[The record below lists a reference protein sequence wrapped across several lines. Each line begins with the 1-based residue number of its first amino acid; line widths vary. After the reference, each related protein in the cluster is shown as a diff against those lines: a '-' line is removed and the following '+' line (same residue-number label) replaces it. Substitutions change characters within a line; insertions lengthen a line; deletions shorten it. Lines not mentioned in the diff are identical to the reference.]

1 MTLSAFDDHPTRA
14 RINLS
19 AFRQNVA
26 SVRSRI
32 DLKTKILAVVKANAY
47 GHGMLTIADA
57 AIREGVDYLGVARID
72 EALQL
77 RRHGIRSPILVFELV
92 RYELF
97 DKAIAEDIDLTVSS
111 IEGARELEGMAE
123 RMLRKAKIQVKI
135 DTGMG
140 RLGLD
145 ANLAVAEIETISRSR
160 WLDVAG
166 VYSHFATSEDP
177 DQTFARQQLSTFNRI
192 VDELRARGM
201 SFPCVHMANSGAIMT
216 MPEAQLSM
224 VRPGIMLYGYAPG
237 KGLDQDNP
245 LMPVMSLESCVT
257 FVKRVPKGVSIS
269 YGRKYETSAETR
281 IATIPVGYGDG
292 FSRMLTG
299 KAHVLI
305 GGVAYPVAGTICMD
319 HLMVDV
325 GPESDIH
332 EGDPVVLIGKQ
343 GRASISAWDIADA
356 LGTIPYEV
364 TCMIAPRVAR
374 IPEQGTLGGVT
385 GGHSIG
391 TRDLIR

>member
-1 MTLSAFDDHPTRA
+1 MNLPAHDDHPTRA
-14 RINLS
+14 RIDLS
-19 AFRQNVA
+19 AFRHNIA

-57 AIREGVDYLGVARID
+57 AVREGVNYLGVARID

-77 RRHGIRSPILVFELV
+77 RHHGIRNPILVFELV
-92 RYELF
+92 RYKLF
-97 DKAIAEDIDLTVSS
+97 DKAIAEDIELTVSS
-111 IEGARELEGMAE
+111 IEGARELEGIAE
-123 RMLRKAKIQVKI
+123 RMLRKARIQVKI

-145 ANLAVAEIETISRSR
+145 ANLAVAEIETISRAR
-160 WLDVAG
+160 WLDVVG
-166 VYSHFATSEDP
+166 IYSHFATSENP

-192 VDELRARGM
+192 VGELRDRGM

-216 MPEAQLSM
+216 LPEAQLSM

-237 KGLDQDNP
+237 QGLEQDKP
-245 LMPVMSLESCVT
+245 LKPVMSLESCVT
-257 FVKRVPKGVSIS
+257 FVKRVRKGVSIS
-269 YGRKYETSAETR
+269 YGRRYQTSADTR

-292 FSRMLTG
+292 YSRMLTG

-325 GPESDIH
+325 GSDSDIH
-332 EGDPVVLIGKQ
+332 EGDPVVLIGTQ
-343 GRASISAWDIADA
+343 GSKSISAWDIADA

-364 TCMIAPRVAR
+364 TSLIAHRVPR
-374 IPEQGTLGGVT
+374 IPEQGGLAGIT

-391 TRDLIR
+391 TKDLIR